1 MTPQLTVNL
10 LRVLFLTFC
19 GAVGSLVSAEA
30 QDNAVPGL
38 LIGLVFG
45 LILVLVDRL
54 LKGLSLR
61 AFSSATLG
69 LLLGLFFANLLLAS
83 QVLRYQSDET
93 QWIVR
98 LVVYCAFGYLGTML
112 AMRSNRDEF
121 SLIIP
126 YVRFARETIQHEPL
140 VIDTNIIIDGRIADL
155 CATGFL
161 SRSLIVPRFV
171 LGELQQLADSNDG
184 IKRERGRRGLDILNQ
199 LQRSRE
205 INLTIHDS
213 GLDDGDLPTDA
224 RLVRLAQVLQAR
236 LLTNDQALGQ
246 VAQLQQVPVLNLN
259 DLSRA
264 LRPVVV
270 PGDELELNLVKE
282 GRDPHQAVGYLP
294 DGTMIVVNQGRP
306 HIGRVATV
314 VVSSALQTGG
324 GRLIFAELKENAR
337 VRTALQAQ
345 ATLD

>member
-19 GAVGSLVSAEA
+19 GAVGSLISAEA

-126 YVRFARETIQHEPL
+126 VCPF
-140 VIDTNIIIDGRIADL
+140 
-155 CATGFL
+155 C
-161 SRSLIVPRFV
+161 PRDHP
-171 LGELQQLADSNDG
+171 A
-184 IKRERGRRGLDILNQ
+184 
-199 LQRSRE
+199 
-205 INLTIHDS
+205 
-213 GLDDGDLPTDA
+213 
-224 RLVRLAQVLQAR
+224 
-236 LLTNDQALGQ
+236 
-246 VAQLQQVPVLNLN
+246 
-259 DLSRA
+259 
-264 LRPVVV
+264 
-270 PGDELELNLVKE
+270 
-282 GRDPHQAVGYLP
+282 
-294 DGTMIVVNQGRP
+294 
-306 HIGRVATV
+306 
-314 VVSSALQTGG
+314 
-324 GRLIFAELKENAR
+324 
-337 VRTALQAQ
+337 
-345 ATLD
+345 

>member
-30 QDNAVPGL
+30 QDNAVTGL

-126 YVRFARETIQHEPL
+126 YVRFARETTQH
-140 VIDTNIIIDGRIADL
+140 
-155 CATGFL
+155 
-161 SRSLIVPRFV
+161 
-171 LGELQQLADSNDG
+171 
-184 IKRERGRRGLDILNQ
+184 
-199 LQRSRE
+199 
-205 INLTIHDS
+205 
-213 GLDDGDLPTDA
+213 
-224 RLVRLAQVLQAR
+224 
-236 LLTNDQALGQ
+236 
-246 VAQLQQVPVLNLN
+246 
-259 DLSRA
+259 
-264 LRPVVV
+264 
-270 PGDELELNLVKE
+270 
-282 GRDPHQAVGYLP
+282 
-294 DGTMIVVNQGRP
+294 
-306 HIGRVATV
+306 
-314 VVSSALQTGG
+314 
-324 GRLIFAELKENAR
+324 
-337 VRTALQAQ
+337 
-345 ATLD
+345 